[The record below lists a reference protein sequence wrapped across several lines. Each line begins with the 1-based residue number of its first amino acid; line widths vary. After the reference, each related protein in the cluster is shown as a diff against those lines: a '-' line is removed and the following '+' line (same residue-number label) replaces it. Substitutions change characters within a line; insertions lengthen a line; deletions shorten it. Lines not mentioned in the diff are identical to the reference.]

1 MERSSIM
8 TAEII
13 SGSEVAK
20 QVRNEMKSEVQQL
33 HQQGITPQLTVILIG
48 DDPASNSYVN
58 GKEKA
63 AKEVGIN
70 STVIRL
76 EDTISEATLLEKIT
90 ELNKDESVDGILV
103 QLPLPSHIDEQKVIE
118 SISPSKDVDGFHP
131 INIGR
136 MMVGKD
142 TFISCTPQGIM
153 TLLRSKNIPIEGKN
167 AVIIGRSNIVG
178 KPMGQLLLNEHATVT
193 YCHSRTKDLRAF
205 TTSADILIV
214 AVGKENVID
223 ASYIKEG
230 ATVIDVG
237 INRTSD
243 GKLTGDVD
251 FQSVKEVASYL
262 TPVPKGVGPMTI
274 TMLLANTIKAA
285 KGRNESA

>member
-1 MERSSIM
+1 M

-13 SGSEVAK
+13 NGIDVARELRQAMKTEVA
-20 QVRNEMKSEVQQL
+20 QL
-33 HQQGITPQLTVILIG
+33 KKQGIIPKLSVILIG
-48 DDPASNSYVN
+48 EDPASQSYVR

-63 AKEVGIN
+63 SNEVGID
-70 STVIRL
+70 SEIIRM
-76 EDTISEATLLEKIT
+76 DSSIT
-90 ELNKDESVDGILV
+90 ETDLLQKINELNDDDRVNGILV
-103 QLPLPSHIDEQKVIE
+103 QLLLPKHIDEQKVIE
-118 SISPSKDVDGFHP
+118 TISPNKDVDGFHP

-142 TFISCTPQGIM
+142 TFLPCTPYGII
-153 TLLRSKNIPIEGKN
+153 TLLRSKNIEIAGSN

-193 YCHSRTKDLRAF
+193 YCHSRTKDLHAY
-205 TTSADILIV
+205 TKNADILIV
-214 AVGKENVID
+214 AMGKERAID

-230 ATVIDVG
+230 AAVIDVG
-237 INRTSD
+237 VNRTSE
-243 GKLTGDVD
+243 GTLTGDVD
-251 FQSVKEVASYL
+251 FEAVKEVASYI

-285 KGRNESA
+285 KRRNESA

>member
-1 MERSSIM
+1 
-8 TAEII
+8 
-13 SGSEVAK
+13 
-20 QVRNEMKSEVQQL
+20 
-33 HQQGITPQLTVILIG
+33 
-48 DDPASNSYVN
+48 
-58 GKEKA
+58 
-63 AKEVGIN
+63 EVGIN

-178 KPMGQLLLNEHATVT
+178 KPMGQ
-193 YCHSRTKDLRAF
+193 
-205 TTSADILIV
+205 
-214 AVGKENVID
+214 
-223 ASYIKEG
+223 
-230 ATVIDVG
+230 
-237 INRTSD
+237 
-243 GKLTGDVD
+243 
-251 FQSVKEVASYL
+251 
-262 TPVPKGVGPMTI
+262 
-274 TMLLANTIKAA
+274 
-285 KGRNESA
+285 